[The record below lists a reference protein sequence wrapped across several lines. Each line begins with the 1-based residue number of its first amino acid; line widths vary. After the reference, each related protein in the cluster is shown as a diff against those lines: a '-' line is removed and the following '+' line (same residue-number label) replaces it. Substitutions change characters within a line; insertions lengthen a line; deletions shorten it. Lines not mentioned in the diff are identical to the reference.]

1 LHGDGEKAVLFAK
14 MLRESLVKEGV
25 SVVSL
30 ENVVG

>member
-14 MLRESLVKEGV
+14 MLHESLVKEGV

-30 ENVVG
+30 EKVVG